1 MKQTIKI
8 ILSLIVLAIA
18 WYIIWW
24 LLTNKP
30 ITRQLDLQ
38 KLDEISTRLA
48 YITERQEVLSW
59 EIYEREME
67 YFYLNSE
74 AIRLNEEA
82 TEIFINNILWK
93 ETEEPKTQCDA
104 LIEQELENIKLW
116 IQTKEWFIGL
126 VAWAWCEYDWP
137 FPETEW
143 YPGKLTEDGSNQ
155 EMPEL
160 TWTTSHERFKELMS
174 DYWLD
179 PKVIREVEEHYGITE
194 WVIWCITIAE
204 TSWGKNWA
212 WVKNI
217 WNVWNTDSNPRW
229 QSYSNLWASLDAI
242 GRTLVN
248 KNLWKKQ
255 TLGCLSNWHH
265 CEEANDNG
273 MRYATSSPETS
284 GAREPNMVVCL
295 SDIYGYEINPSTF
308 NIRNR

>member
-30 ITRQLDLQ
+30 TTKQLDLQ

-48 YITERQEVLSW
+48 EITKRQTVLSW

-67 YFYLNSE
+67 YFDLNSE

-82 TEIFINNILWK
+82 TSIFIKMMDQKGLIDQ
-93 ETEEPKTQCDA
+93 EEPKTQCDA

-143 YPGKLTEDGSNQ
+143 YPGKLTEDWTHQ

-160 TWTTSHERFKELMS
+160 TWTTSHERFKEIAQA
-174 DYWLD
+174 YWLD
-179 PKVIREVEEHYGITE
+179 ASMIWKVEERYRLTE
-194 WVIWCITIAE
+194 WLVLCITIAE
-204 TSWGKNWA
+204 TSWGNRWYA
-212 WVKNI
+212 QSNPG
-217 WNVWNTDSNPRW
+217 NVWNNDRW
-229 QSYSNLWASLDAI
+229 DRVTYALLESWIEAI
-242 GRTLVN
+242 GKTLN
-248 KNLWKKQ
+248 NQYLWGHT
-255 TLGCLSNWHH
+255 TLWCLSNAGS
-265 CEEANDNG
+265 CSEPNDNQK
-273 MRYATSSPETS
+273 RYATSTKS
-284 GAREPNMVVCL
+284 REANMVACL
-295 SDIYGYEINPSTF
+295 SDIYEPINPSTF

>member
-1 MKQTIKI
+1 MKPTKLSITFFVILLVSFFSLLAYAFKSDSPTDRLDDISSELAKIARQQEDLSWQIQALEMQYRDLQTEADGLNDEATSIF
-8 ILSLIVLAIA
+8 LSLI
-18 WYIIWW
+18 
-24 LLTNKP
+24 P
-30 ITRQLDLQ
+30 IE
-38 KLDEISTRLA
+38 KFE
-48 YITERQEVLSW
+48 
-59 EIYEREME
+59 
-67 YFYLNSE
+67 
-74 AIRLNEEA
+74 
-82 TEIFINNILWK
+82 
-93 ETEEPKTQCDA
+93 ETEAEKKTE
-104 LIEQELENIKLW
+104 EQ
-116 IQTKEWFIGL
+116 T
-126 VAWAWCEYDWP
+126 D
-137 FPETEW
+137 EW

-160 TWTTSHERFKELMS
+160 IASGSHERFKELMS

-179 PKVIREVEEHYGITE
+179 PKVIWEVEEHYGITE

-217 WNVWNTDSNPRW
+217 WNVWNTDSNPRG

-265 CEEANDNG
+265 CEEAGDNG

-284 GAREPNMVVCL
+284 GAWEPNMVVCL
-295 SDIYGYEINPSTF
+295 SDIYGYEIDPASF